1 MSGAAHSYA
10 YLGRSTVDV
19 AARRVGLETAG
30 GVTTAGPAANPR
42 FFTGFLAG
50 AEQAA
55 AGLLAVADV
64 AQARYW
70 QPQVAALRDPVVTC
84 KGTGCG
90 SSRSPAAAG
99 STPASTSSRRR
110 WRARSTTA
118 APPTST

>member
-10 YLGRSTVDV
+10 YLGRSTVDL

-42 FFTGFLAG
+42 FFTGFLAD
-50 AEQAA
+50 AEPAA

-70 QPQVAALRDPVVTC
+70 QPQVAALRDPVVT
-84 KGTGCG
+84 
-90 SSRSPAAAG
+90 
-99 STPASTSSRRR
+99 
-110 WRARSTTA
+110 
-118 APPTST
+118 